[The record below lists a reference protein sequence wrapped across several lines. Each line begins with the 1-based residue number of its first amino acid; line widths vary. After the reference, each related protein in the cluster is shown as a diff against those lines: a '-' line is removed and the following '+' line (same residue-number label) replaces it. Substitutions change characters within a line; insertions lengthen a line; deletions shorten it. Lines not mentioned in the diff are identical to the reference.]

1 MVEIVR
7 QLYYWTDHLIWAG
20 LIVLRVWALADCVTR
35 KAAAF
40 PAANKLTKPAWAA
53 ILLIS
58 GLLGTLLGPPT
69 APSTTLSVFSL
80 VSAVV
85 SAIYLADVRPAVR
98 EISDGR

>member
-1 MVEIVR
+1 MEIVR

-20 LIVLRVWALADCVTR
+20 LIVLRVWALIDCLTR

-58 GLLGTLLGPPT
+58 GALGTLLGPPT
-69 APSTTLSVFSL
+69 TPSTTLSVFSL
-80 VSAVV
+80 VSTVV
-85 SAIYLADVRPAVR
+85 SSIYLADVRPAVR
-98 EISDGR
+98 EISGGR

>member
-1 MVEIVR
+1 VDIVR
-7 QLYYWTDHLIWAG
+7 ELYYWTDHILWAG
-20 LIVLRVWALADCVTR
+20 LIALRVWALVDCLTR

-58 GLLGTLLGPPT
+58 GALGTLLGPPST
-69 APSTTLSVFSL
+69 PSTVLSVFSL
-80 VSAVV
+80 VSTVV

-98 EISDGR
+98 EISGGR